1 MFSYDE
7 IQKYNETEVM
17 IYKYVISN
25 IEKIP
30 YTTIRELANE
40 MHISTSTLLRFCSK
54 NGYDGYSEFKKAVK
68 AETYVLKMQPPLEDL
83 QELSLFFERTNSSAF
98 ERKISFP
105 VETIKN
111 SDYLIFIGNGSSG
124 TLAKYGARLFSNM
137 GKFSV
142 GLEDTFYPIATY
154 SYKNT
159 VVIALSESGETKELI
174 DMVRQFQQKK
184 CVVLSITNAATSTLA
199 KISDWSFT
207 YNMKEHR
214 VNGNYN
220 ATTQVPTL
228 FVLEAL
234 ARRI

>member
-7 IQKYNETEVM
+7 IQKFNETEII
-17 IYKYVISN
+17 IYKYIIAN
-25 IEKIP
+25 LEKIP
-30 YTTIRELANE
+30 YMTIRELANDI
-40 MHISTSTLLRFCSK
+40 HISTSTLLRFCIK
-54 NGYDGYSEFKKAVK
+54 NGYNGYSEFKEAI
-68 AETYVLKMQPPLEDL
+68 AQEINILKMQPPLEDL
-83 QELSLFFERTNSSAF
+83 KELNLFFQRTNSSAF
-98 ERKISFP
+98 ENKISFAA
-105 VETIKN
+105 EKIKT

-142 GLEDTFYPIATY
+142 ALEDTFYPVETY
-154 SYKNT
+154 SYKNV

-184 CVVLSITNAATSTLA
+184 CIVLSITNTPASTLA
-199 KISDWSFT
+199 KISNWNFS
-207 YNMKEHR
+207 YNMTEQR
-214 VNGNYN
+214 VNGYYN

-228 FVLEAL
+228 FILEAL

>member
-1 MFSYDE
+1 MC
-7 IQKYNETEVM
+7 
-17 IYKYVISN
+17 
-25 IEKIP
+25 
-30 YTTIRELANE
+30 IRD
-40 MHISTSTLLRFCSK
+40 R
-54 NGYDGYSEFKKAVK
+54 
-68 AETYVLKMQPPLEDL
+68 
-83 QELSLFFERTNSSAF
+83 
-98 ERKISFP
+98 
-105 VETIKN
+105 
-111 SDYLIFIGNGSSG
+111 
-124 TLAKYGARLFSNM
+124 YGARLFSNM